1 MKFLQLKTRFYK
13 RFLILSLCLIIV
25 MFEEAELQIPY
36 FQIGNN
42 EGVIPFAFQIRTN
55 RFAQALTS
63 QGSNTIF
70 LPLILSNASP
80 AANHQVETN
89 EEAVITTSSDN
100 SYPYP
105 TYLPIILKKRLCEHT
120 IGLNITIADA
130 RTNYTAVKPG
140 DIVCVTAGS
149 RSTLVLKNFSGTSEQ
164 PITFI
169 NFGGQ
174 VVFDKSASFAIYIRN
189 SRFIHLTGTGNAN
202 VPYGFKINGK
212 YIAGAQIGD
221 KSSDF
226 ELDHLEI
233 ANTSLAGIYAKTL
246 ANCSNGSTNIYDHD
260 GDGQTHDDPDDIIN
274 RSTFTQYNSVLH
286 DNYIHQV
293 GAEGFYVGSSFY
305 SEGESVDCPS
315 GTTRVS
321 PPVLKGVK
329 IYNNIFVD
337 TGNDGIQVG
346 SAVQDCEIH
355 HNQILRDSRKAE
367 QYQESGIMNNRGSV
381 CNIYNNL
388 IKDGGGPGIYI
399 QGNGGNKI
407 YNNVIVNPGQNNSS
421 YVGYGIKVTTG
432 SNVGNS
438 IYVWN
443 NTIINPKEI
452 GINFENRRSNK
463 NQIQNNIIVHPG
475 GSNNTYYTLDQATT
489 ATVSHNLTTRNIAE
503 IKFVGPTLSNYDL
516 QKGSPAINTGANL
529 SSQGVIQDYLDR
541 PRPQGAGY
549 DRGAYEFVSDLPITP
564 TPTTIPPTVT
574 PSPTPSPTLT
584 PTAITTPATPTPTYT
599 PTPTLTPTAITATAT
614 PTPTDTPTS
623 PSPTPEELLP
633 TPTIPIAT
641 P

>member
-1 MKFLQLKTRFYK
+1 MKLLQFKTRFYQLL
-13 RFLILSLCLIIV
+13 LILSLGLILILPV
-25 MFEEAELQIPY
+25 EAELQIPH
-36 FQIGNN
+36 FQTGNN
-42 EGVIPFAFQIRTN
+42 EKTIPSAFQIRLN
-55 RFAQALTS
+55 RVAQALAHPGFAPTV
-63 QGSNTIF
+63 F
-70 LPLILSNASP
+70 LPLILSNGSP
-80 AANHQVETN
+80 AASHQVEVK
-89 EEAVITTSSDN
+89 EETILTTSSTN

-105 TYLPIILKKRLCEHT
+105 TYLPIILKTPPCQHT
-120 IGLNITIADA
+120 IGLSVTTADA
-130 RTNYTAVKPG
+130 RTNYAAVKPG
-140 DIVCVTAGS
+140 DTVCVTAGS
-149 RSTLVLKNFSGTSEQ
+149 RSTLVLKNFNGTVEE

-202 VPYGFKINGK
+202 VTYGFKVNGK
-212 YIAGAQIGD
+212 YIAGFQIGD

-226 ELDHLEI
+226 ELDHIEI
-233 ANTSLAGIYAKTL
+233 ANTSLAGVYAKTL
-246 ANCSNGSTNIYDHD
+246 ANCSNGSTNNYDHD
-260 GDGQTHDDPDDIIN
+260 GDGRIQGDPDDIIN

-293 GAEGFYVGSSFY
+293 GAEGVYIGSSFY
-305 SEGESVDCPS
+305 SEGEAVDCPS
-315 GTTRVS
+315 GTTQVL

-329 IYNNIFVD
+329 VYNNIFVD

-355 HNQILRDSRKAE
+355 HNQILRDSRKGE

-381 CNIYNNL
+381 CNIYNNF
-388 IKDGGGPGIYI
+388 IEDGGGPGIYI

-407 YNNVIVNPGQNNSS
+407 YNNVIVNPGQNDSL
-421 YVGYGIKVTTG
+421 YVGYGIKVTSG
-432 SNVGNS
+432 SNVSNS
-438 IYVWN
+438 VYIWN

-452 GINFENRRSNK
+452 GINFENRRGNK
-463 NQIQNNIIVHPG
+463 NQIQNNIIVHPNG
-475 GSNNTYYTLDQATT
+475 TNTTYYTLDQATT

-503 IKFVGPTLSNYDL
+503 LKFVDPSTSSFDL
-516 QKGSPAINTGANL
+516 QKGSPAINTGVDL
-529 SSQGVIQDYLDR
+529 SSQAVIQDYLNR
-541 PRPQGAGY
+541 TRPQGTGY

-574 PSPTPSPTLT
+574 PSPTPLPTLT
-584 PTAITTPATPTPTYT
+584 PTA
-599 PTPTLTPTAITATAT
+599 TAATAT
-614 PTPTDTPTS
+614 PTPTPTPTPTDTPIS